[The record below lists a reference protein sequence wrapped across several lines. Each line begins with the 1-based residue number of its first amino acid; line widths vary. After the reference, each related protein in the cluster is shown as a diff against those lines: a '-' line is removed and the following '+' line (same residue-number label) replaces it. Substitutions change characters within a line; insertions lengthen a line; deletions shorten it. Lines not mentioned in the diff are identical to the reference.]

1 MPEAARIATEPNCWT
16 QPIFAYHAVGGRCPP
31 GKSGG
36 RAVPFRSKEVLD
48 AWLDEYASS
57 GAGGGGV
64 AYVADQEAVD
74 GLDSGLV
81 IFPLTNATTSVY
93 LQPFAVGAPDW
104 RVTFE
109 AQPEVTEL
117 SPESVHDLCRE
128 LANAADLCAFLQR
141 KSVAHMA
148 ERAGVHGT

>member
-1 MPEAARIATEPNCWT
+1 M
-16 QPIFAYHAVGGRCPP
+16 
-31 GKSGG
+31 
-36 RAVPFRSKEVLD
+36 LD
-48 AWLDEYASS
+48 AWLEEYATTA
-57 GAGGGGV
+57 AGGECA
-64 AYVADQEAVD
+64 AYVADQEPID

-81 IFPLTNATTSVY
+81 IFPLANATTSVY
-93 LQPFAVGAPDW
+93 LQPIAAGAPDW

-141 KSVAHMA
+141 KSLAHMA
-148 ERAGVHGT
+148 ERAVVDGG